1 MFSEQQEKWLKRAED
16 LFMRY
21 GIKSI
26 TMDDVARELGIS
38 KKTLYQ
44 FVDNKDDLVN
54 KVLERHI
61 GEEKASCDQ
70 LYHTA
75 GNAIEEMFLVMETN
89 SQQLQQMKANIIHDL
104 QKYHREGWEKIQE
117 FQRSFLYNLVRANL
131 ERGVQEGIYRKDI
144 DIDIV
149 AKLHITM
156 SFQLFDE
163 DLFPQLTYA
172 KETVFREYLLHYLYG
187 IVSEKGLQM
196 LKAKLS

>member
-1 MFSEQQEKWLKRAED
+1 MFTEQQEKWLQRVEA

-21 GIKSI
+21 GIKSV

-38 KKTLYQ
+38 KKTLYL

-61 GEEKASCDQ
+61 AAEKAVCQHMSEK
-70 LYHTA
+70 A
-75 GNAIEEMFLVMETN
+75 ENAIEEMFLVMDSN
-89 SQQLQQMKANIIHDL
+89 AQQLQQMKANIVFDL
-104 QKYHREGWEKIQE
+104 QKYHRDAWDKIQAY
-117 FQRSFLYNLVRANL
+117 QREFLYSLVRSNL
-131 ERGVQEGIYRKDI
+131 ERGIRQGLYRD
-144 DIDIV
+144 DFDVDIV
-149 AKLHITM
+149 AKIHIAL

-163 DLFPQLTYA
+163 DLFPQLTYS

-187 IVSEKGLQM
+187 IVSEKGLHV